1 MSAPPPPVTLVCH
14 RYATTEVEASRSSTI
29 GISSSGSCSH
39 SPCSVEE
46 AMLLNLLFEP
56 SRSWHAQGGV
66 W

>member
-39 SPCSVEE
+39 SPCSEE
-46 AMLLNLLFEP
+46 AMLLNLRLNDWP
-56 SRSWHAQGGV
+56 SRHALGGV

>member
-39 SPCSVEE
+39 SPCSEEE
-46 AMLLNLLFEP
+46 AMLLNLRLNDWP
-56 SRSWHAQGGV
+56 SRHALGGV